1 MGRSRRPS
9 AVRRFAFFDSL
20 RKDGI
25 CCLSS
30 IEQFFVI
37 SIRGERRS
45 ASVLSIGLEPSSR
58 ERSLRVPLLFSYR
71 GGDRTAVNTV

>member
-9 AVRRFAFFDSL
+9 AVRRFAFVDSL
-20 RKDGI
+20 RKDRI
-25 CCLSS
+25 RCLSR

-37 SIRGERRS
+37 SIRGERQS

-58 ERSLRVPLLFSYR
+58 ERSLRVPLLFFYR